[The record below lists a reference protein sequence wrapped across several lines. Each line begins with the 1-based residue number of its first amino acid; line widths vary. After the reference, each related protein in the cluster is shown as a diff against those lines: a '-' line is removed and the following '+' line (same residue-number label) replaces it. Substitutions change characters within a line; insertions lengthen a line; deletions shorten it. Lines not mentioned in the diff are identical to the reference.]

1 MRCTTAVC
9 LSFGASAVLGCAPSD
24 TSCDGPCGTVVVDAW
39 GAPEALLP
47 VFTTSMDALAISSV
61 MFLPLAEIGSDLNI
75 VGDEGFEP
83 RLARSW
89 RFEDA
94 VTIAFE
100 MDPNARWH
108 DGQPVTAH
116 DVAFTFDLYRDP
128 VINSDEEDDLRSIQ
142 SVRAR
147 DDRTVVFTYT
157 RPYREQFFDATYHMR
172 IHPAHLLDTIPRAS
186 LQSHPLAR
194 NPIGNGPF
202 RLVRWDADQTVELVA
217 DTAFFL
223 ERPGPARIVVQVV
236 PNPNT
241 ILARMMAEEADFS
254 VFIPPPF
261 VDQIREAQHLTT
273 VEFPSQTY
281 SFVGFNFR
289 DPNDLSQPHPLFRH
303 RYIRE
308 ALSIAVDR
316 DAISQA
322 TFGDFGRVQ
331 SAPLSLASPLWD
343 LDIPTIPHD
352 TARARRLLENGG
364 WSDSDGDGIL
374 DNDGQRLTFEL
385 SVPSSSGWR
394 RQAATIMESQFRQI
408 GVEMRIR
415 EMDFN
420 THDQQTQHGS
430 FDASFSNLGQDPKPS
445 GAIGGTWSTT
455 GANNYGKYSNP
466 RFDSLVTATTSGT
479 GPESIRQTWREAL
492 RVIQQDW
499 PAIWML
505 TLTQVSGVHSR
516 FENVVVRPDQNWGA
530 TIWRWRVRPDQLLP
544 RDRVGIQ

>member
-1 MRCTTAVC
+1 MRCITAVC
-9 LSFGASAVLGCAPSD
+9 VALGTTAAFGCVPSD
-24 TSCDGPCGTVVVDAW
+24 ASCDGPCGTVVVDAW

-47 VFTTSMDALAISSV
+47 VFTTSMDALAISSA
-61 MFLPLAEIGSDLNI
+61 MFLPLAEIGSDMNI

-89 RFEDA
+89 TFEDP

-116 DVAFTFDLYRDP
+116 DVEFTFDLYRDP
-128 VINSDEEDDLRSIQ
+128 VINSDEEDDLRSIRA
-142 SVRAR
+142 VTAR
-147 DDRTVVFTYT
+147 DEHTVAFTFSRAY
-157 RPYREQFFDATYHMR
+157 PEQFFDATYHMR

-217 DTAFFL
+217 DTGFFL
-223 ERPGPARIVVQVV
+223 GRPGPARIVVQVI

-241 ILARMMAEEADFS
+241 TLARMMAEEADFS
-254 VFIPPPF
+254 VFVPPPF
-261 VDQIREAQHLTT
+261 LAQIQEAQHLTT
-273 VEFPSQTY
+273 VGYPSATY

-289 DPNDLSQPHPLFRH
+289 DPNDLSQPHPLFQH

-322 TFGDFGRVQ
+322 TFGDFGRVL
-331 SAPLSLASPLWD
+331 SGPLSLASPLWD
-343 LDIPTIPHD
+343 LDLPTIPHD
-352 TARARRLLENGG
+352 PARARQLLENGG

-374 DNDGQRLTFEL
+374 DNDGQRLAFEL

-394 RQAATIMESQFRQI
+394 RQAATIMESQLRQI
-408 GVEMRIR
+408 GVEMRIQVI
-415 EMDFN
+415 DIT
-420 THDQQTQHGS
+420 THGQQAQRGR
-430 FDASFSNLGQDPKPS
+430 FDASFFAWNQDPKPS

-455 GANNYGKYSNP
+455 GANNYSKYSNP

-479 GPESIRQTWREAL
+479 DPERIRQTWREAL
-492 RVIQQDW
+492 GVIQQDW

-505 TLTQVSGVHSR
+505 TLTQVSVVHSR
-516 FENVVVRPDQNWGA
+516 FDNVVVRPDQNCGA
-530 TIWRWRVRPDQLLP
+530 TIWRWRVRGDHMLP

>member
-1 MRCTTAVC
+1 MRCITAVC
-9 LSFGASAVLGCAPSD
+9 VALGTTAAFGCAPSD
-24 TSCDGPCGTVVVDAW
+24 ASCDGPCGTVVVDAW

-61 MFLPLAEIGSDLNI
+61 MFLPLAEIGSDMNI

-89 RFEDA
+89 TFEDP

-108 DGQPVTAH
+108 DGQPVTAY

-128 VINSDEEDDLRSIQ
+128 VINSDEEDDLRSIRA
-142 SVRAR
+142 VTAR
-147 DDRTVVFTYT
+147 DEHTVAFSFSRAYQ
-157 RPYREQFFDATYHMR
+157 EQFFDATYHMR

-194 NPIGNGPF
+194 NPTGNGPF
-202 RLVRWDADQTVELVA
+202 RLVRWDADQTVELIA

-223 ERPGPARIVVQVV
+223 ERPGPARIVVQVI

-241 ILARMMAEEADFS
+241 ILARMMAEESDFS

-261 VDQIREAQHLTT
+261 VNQIQEAQHLTT
-273 VEFPSQTY
+273 IGYPSSSY
-281 SFVGFNFR
+281 SFVWFNFR
-289 DPNDLSQPHPLFRH
+289 DPNDVTQPHPLFRH

-316 DAISQA
+316 EAISQA
-322 TFGDFGRVQ
+322 TMGDFGSVPSGPMSRNN
-331 SAPLSLASPLWD
+331 PLWD
-343 LDIPTIPHD
+343 LDIPTIPYD
-352 TARARRLLENGG
+352 TARARQLLVDGG
-364 WSDSDGDGIL
+364 WSDSDDDGIL
-374 DNDGQRLTFEL
+374 DKNGQPLSFEL
-385 SVPSSSGWR
+385 ILPSSSGSR

-415 EMDFN
+415 EMDSN
-420 THDQQTQHGS
+420 THIEQTQRGR
-430 FDASFSNLGQDPKPS
+430 FDASFFAWSQDPKPS
-445 GAIGGTWSTT
+445 GSIGGTWSTT
-455 GANNYGKYSNP
+455 GANNYSKYSNP

-479 GPESIRQTWREAL
+479 DPERIRQTWREAL
-492 RVIQQDW
+492 GVIQQDW

-530 TIWRWRVRPDQLLP
+530 TIWRWRVRPGHMLP